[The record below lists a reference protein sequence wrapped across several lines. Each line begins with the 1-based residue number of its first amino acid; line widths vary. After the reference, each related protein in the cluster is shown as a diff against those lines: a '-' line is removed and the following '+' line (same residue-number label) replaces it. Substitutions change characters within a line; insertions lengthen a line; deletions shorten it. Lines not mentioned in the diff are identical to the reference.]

1 MKFEKKKLIKK
12 KKKIESI
19 GLTRQTRDSC
29 NKSMITQIKKLIL
42 KGKIKK
48 YWLKKSRKKK
58 KQRTIQM
65 NNTL

>member
-1 MKFEKKKLIKK
+1 
-12 KKKIESI
+12 
-19 GLTRQTRDSC
+19 
-29 NKSMITQIKKLIL
+29 MITQIKKLIL